1 MQLSKLIFLTIL
13 FNKNILFKMEKPK
26 CSSSEHKEIE
36 AIIFCKEFK
45 IYLCNKCE
53 KHHSEINKDHHHY
66 KLDKN
71 FREIFSGFCKE
82 EKHINE
88 LIYFC
93 KTHNTLCCAECI
105 TKLKAK
111 NNGNHSNCEICLIKD
126 IEKEKKSKLKE
137 NIKTLESLSNNLQQI
152 IDEFKKTYE
161 EINNRSEELK
171 MKIQKIFTN
180 IRNEI
185 NKREDELLLEV
196 DKKIGS
202 FFLNKDYFKNIDKI
216 PNQVKISL
224 ENGKILENNWNEKY
238 LNESL
243 YNCLNIE
250 NMIKSIYELKEKVKQ
265 NNLND
270 LNLNMNFNEQYCIN
284 NISRFL
290 KENLIE
296 SEVQNNI
303 LNESNIIK
311 TQKEK
316 EKLFSFFNK
325 KFKSIE
331 LIYRGTRDGD
341 SAKIFHQKCDNR
353 GPTLILCKEKNNG
366 IIFGGYTEVNWDSE
380 KRHSKSDKNAFIF
393 SITNN
398 KKIETKNY
406 ETSIECNPLFGPI
419 FGFGGDITI
428 VGNFLSYESNMW
440 SEQKTYFDKNY
451 EITNGK
457 KYFIL
462 GELEVYILHF

>member
-1 MQLSKLIFLTIL
+1 
-13 FNKNILFKMEKPK
+13 MEKPK
-26 CSSSEHKEIE
+26 CSSTEHKDIE

-53 KHHSEINKDHHHY
+53 KQHSEVNKGHHHY

-71 FREIFSGFCKE
+71 FREIFTGFCKE

-93 KTHNTLCCAECI
+93 KTHNILCCAECI
-105 TKLKAK
+105 TKLKGK
-111 NNGNHSNCEICLIKD
+111 NNGNHSDCDICLIED
-126 IEKEKKSKLKE
+126 IEIEKKNKLEE

-152 IDEFKKTYE
+152 IDEFKKTFE
-161 EINNRSEELK
+161 EINEKSEKLK
-171 MKIQKIFTN
+171 LKIQKVFTN

-185 NKREDELLLEV
+185 NKKEDEILLDL
-196 DKKIGS
+196 DKKLGS
-202 FFLNKDYFKNIDKI
+202 FFLDKEYVKNIDRI
-216 PNQVKISL
+216 PNKVKISL
-224 ENGKILENNWNEKY
+224 ENGKILEKNWKEKE

-250 NMIKSIYELKEKVKQ
+250 NSIKSINELKEKIKI
-265 NNLND
+265 NNLNHLH
-270 LNLNMNFNEQYCIN
+270 LNFDFNEIDCIN
-284 NISRFL
+284 NISKIL
-290 KENLIE
+290 KENLYE
-296 SEVQNNI
+296 SEIQYNF

-311 TQKEK
+311 TQNEK
-316 EKLFSFFNK
+316 EKLFNFLNK
-325 KFKSIE
+325 KIKSIE

-341 SAKIFHQKCDNR
+341 SAETFHQKCDNK
-353 GPTLILCKEKNNG
+353 GPTLTICKEKNG
-366 IIFGGYTEVNWDSE
+366 IIFGGYTEANWDSE
-380 KRHSKSDKNAFIF
+380 KRLAKYDKNAFIF

-398 KKIETKNY
+398 KKIESKNY
-406 ETSIECNPLFGPI
+406 ETSIECNPIFGPI

-428 VGNFLSYESNMW
+428 VNNFLSYESNMW
-440 SEQKTYFDKNY
+440 SGQKTYFDNKY

-462 GELEVYILHF
+462 GELEVYLLHF